1 MSTTPHI
8 DHEQRLTDFYKAIDG
23 VKGRAALTPDSDF
36 YVDILQHNPSG
47 DPILQLQQRILLA
60 ESESVN
66 LLSGFRGN
74 GKSTELR
81 RLKQLLEQQGCHVVL
96 VDLLDYVLTTKPI
109 ELSDFILSLM
119 AALAHE
125 IEQQSGLETL
135 SESYWQ
141 RLTNFFESEVKLEGA
156 DLGLSTASLGVSLQ
170 AKLKSE
176 PSFKRQMQEH
186 LRPHSKRIVE
196 QAQLFIVEIIS
207 KLREQ
212 HDDPNIKLVLLV
224 DSFEQIRGVGA
235 DSQRVHDSVVELFS
249 GQADN
254 LKFPQLHLVYTVP
267 PFLPILAKNMARLL
281 GENPLTFWPNIH
293 VRNQSGAP
301 DVDGLAT
308 MRRVI
313 TQRCGYWRDY
323 FSEDQLD
330 ELAIASG
337 GDLRDFFRLTKES
350 VLSLLIEQTQGSSTT
365 INSSTIERVKQQLL
379 NEMLP
384 VAEQD
389 ARWLAQIHL
398 NQDAALPSTDDAPTL
413 ARFFDSNLV
422 MNYLNGQPWYDI
434 HPLLIDSPVVK
445 RAIAAQ
451 QS

>member
-1 MSTTPHI
+1 MSTTTHV

-23 VKGRAALTPDSDF
+23 AKGAGPLSPESDF
-36 YVDILQHNPSG
+36 YVEILPHNPSG
-47 DPILQLQQRILLA
+47 DPILELRQRILLA

-81 RLKQLLEQQGCHVVL
+81 RLKQLLEQRGCYVVL
-96 VDLLDYVLTTKPI
+96 VDLLDYVLTTKPV

-125 IEQQSGLETL
+125 IEQQSGLKPL

-141 RLTNFFESEVKLEGA
+141 RLTKFLESEVRLESA

-196 QAQLFIVEIIS
+196 QAQLFIVEIIG

-254 LKFPQLHLVYTVP
+254 LKLPQLHVVYTVP
-267 PFLPILAKNMARLL
+267 PFLPILAKNVARLL
-281 GENPLTFWPNIH
+281 GGKPMTFWPNIH
-293 VRNQSGAP
+293 VRDQSGAP
-301 DVDGLAT
+301 DAIGLTT
-308 MRRVI
+308 MRQVI
-313 TQRCGYWRDY
+313 TKRCGYWQDY
-323 FSEDQLD
+323 FSVEQLN
-330 ELAIASG
+330 ELATASG
-337 GDLRDFFRLTKES
+337 GDLRDFFRLTKEC
-350 VLSLLIEQTQGSSTT
+350 VLSLLIDRPSEGGNVDAATTQK
-365 INSSTIERVKQQLL
+365 VKQQLL

-384 VAEQD
+384 IAEQD

-398 NQDAALPSTDDAPTL
+398 SQEAALPSTNDAPTL
-413 ARFFDSNLV
+413 ARFFDNNLV
-422 MNYLNGQPWYDI
+422 MNYLNGKPWYDI
-434 HPLLIDSPVVK
+434 HPLLIDYPVVK

>member
-1 MSTTPHI
+1 MSTTPHV

-23 VKGRAALTPDSDF
+23 AKGAGPLSPKSDF
-36 YVDILQHNPSG
+36 YVEILPHNPSG
-47 DPILQLQQRILLA
+47 DPILELRQRILLA

-81 RLKQLLEQQGCHVVL
+81 RLKQLLEQRGCYVVL
-96 VDLLDYVLTTKPI
+96 VDLLDYVLTTKPV

-125 IEQQSGLETL
+125 IEQQSGLKPL

-141 RLTNFFESEVKLEGA
+141 RLTKFLESEVRLESA
-156 DLGLSTASLGVSLQ
+156 DLGLSTASLGVSFQ

-196 QAQLFIVEIIS
+196 QAQLFIVEIIG

-254 LKFPQLHLVYTVP
+254 LKLPQLHVVYTVP
-267 PFLPILAKNMARLL
+267 PFLPILAKNVARLL
-281 GENPLTFWPNIH
+281 GGKPMTFWPNIH

-301 DVDGLAT
+301 DAIGLTT
-308 MRRVI
+308 MRQVI
-313 TQRCGYWRDY
+313 TKRCGYWQDY
-323 FSEDQLD
+323 FSVEQLN
-330 ELAIASG
+330 ELATASG
-337 GDLRDFFRLTKES
+337 GDLRDFFRLTKEC
-350 VLSLLIEQTQGSSTT
+350 VLSLLIDRPSEGGNVDAATTQK
-365 INSSTIERVKQQLL
+365 VKQQLL

-384 VAEQD
+384 IAEQD
-389 ARWLAQIHL
+389 ARWLAQIHSS
-398 NQDAALPSTDDAPTL
+398 QDAALPSTSDAPTL
-413 ARFFDSNLV
+413 ARFFDNNLV
-422 MNYLNGQPWYDI
+422 MNYLNGKPWYDI
-434 HPLLIDSPVVK
+434 HPLLIDYSLIA
-445 RAIAAQ
+445 RAITEQ
-451 QS
+451 KY

>member
-1 MSTTPHI
+1 MSTTPPI
-8 DHEQRLTDFYKAIDG
+8 DHQRRLTDFYKAIDG
-23 VKGRAALTPDSDF
+23 VKSKAPLTPDSDF

-109 ELSDFILSLM
+109 ELADFILSLM
-119 AALAHE
+119 AALASE
-125 IEQQSGLETL
+125 VGKQSELQPL

-141 RLTNFFESEVKLEGA
+141 HLTAFLESEVQLEGA
-156 DLGLSTASLGVSLQ
+156 DLGLPSAGFGIKLQ
-170 AKLKSE
+170 TKLKSE
-176 PSFKRQMQEH
+176 PSFKQQMQER
-186 LRPHSKRIVE
+186 LRAHTKCIVE
-196 QAQLFIVEIIS
+196 QAQSFVDDIVS
-207 KLREQ
+207 QLRKQ
-212 HDDPNIKLVLLV
+212 SADTDLKVVLLV
-224 DSFEQIRGVGA
+224 DSFEQIRGVGG

-249 GQADN
+249 GQADSLN
-254 LKFPQLHLVYTVP
+254 FQQLHVVYTVP

-281 GENPLTFWPNIH
+281 GENPLIFWPNIH

-301 DVDGLAT
+301 NANGLAT
-308 MRRVI
+308 MRQVI
-313 TQRCGYWRDY
+313 AQRCGYWQDY
-323 FSEDQLD
+323 FSEEQLD

-350 VLSLLIEQTQGSSTT
+350 VLLLLIEQTQGSNTT
-365 INSSTIERVKQQLL
+365 INSSIIERVKQQLL

-384 VAEQD
+384 LAEQD

-398 NQDAALPSTDDAPTL
+398 NQEAALPSTNDTTTL
-413 ARFFDSNLV
+413 ARFFDNNLV
-422 MNYLNGQPWYDI
+422 MNYLNGRPWYDI
-434 HPLLIDSPVVK
+434 HPLLMDSPVVK
-445 RAIAAQ
+445 RAIAAHH
-451 QS
+451 S

>member
-1 MSTTPHI
+1 MSTTPHV

-23 VKGRAALTPDSDF
+23 AKGAGPLSPKSDF
-36 YVDILQHNPSG
+36 YVEILPHNPSG
-47 DPILQLQQRILLA
+47 DPILELRQRILLA

-81 RLKQLLEQQGCHVVL
+81 RLKQLLEQRGCYVVL
-96 VDLLDYVLTTKPI
+96 VDLLDYVLTTKPV

-125 IEQQSGLETL
+125 IEQQSGLKPL

-141 RLTNFFESEVKLEGA
+141 RLTKFLESEVRLESA

-196 QAQLFIVEIIS
+196 QAQLFIVEVIG

-235 DSQRVHDSVVELFS
+235 DSQHVHDSVVELFS

-254 LKFPQLHLVYTVP
+254 LKLPQLHVVYTVP
-267 PFLPILAKNMARLL
+267 PFLPILAKNMSRLL

-293 VRNQSGAP
+293 VRQGDGAP
-301 DVDGLAT
+301 DSDGLAT
-308 MRRVI
+308 MRQVI
-313 TQRCGYWRDY
+313 KQRCSYWQDY
-323 FSEDQLD
+323 FSVEQLN
-330 ELAIASG
+330 ELATASG
-337 GDLRDFFRLTKES
+337 GDLRDFFRLTKEC
-350 VLSLLIEQTQGSSTT
+350 VLSLLIDRPSEGGNVDAAITQK
-365 INSSTIERVKQQLL
+365 VKQQLL

-384 VAEQD
+384 IAEQD
-389 ARWLAQIHL
+389 ARWLAQIHSS
-398 NQDAALPSTDDAPTL
+398 QDAALPSTSDAPTL
-413 ARFFDSNLV
+413 ARFFDNNLV
-422 MNYLNGQPWYDI
+422 MNYLNGKPWYDI
-434 HPLLIDSPVVK
+434 HPLLIDYSLIA
-445 RAIAAQ
+445 RAITEQ
-451 QS
+451 KS